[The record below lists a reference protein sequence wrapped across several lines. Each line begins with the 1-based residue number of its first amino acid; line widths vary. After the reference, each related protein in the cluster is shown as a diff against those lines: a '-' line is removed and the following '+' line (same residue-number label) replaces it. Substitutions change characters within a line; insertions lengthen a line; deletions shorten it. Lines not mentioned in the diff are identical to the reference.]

1 MPKIY
6 EVELRLQR
14 TLQIVVPDDADDAV
28 VKELVRRK
36 QDDLLAFSP
45 IDVEAV
51 IVGTCTLEEA
61 AGLDD
66 AEWRL
71 TDDRTG
77 FCYREETDWVE
88 GELDRLEE
96 QVEMSSR

>member
-6 EVELRLQR
+6 EVEFRLQR
-14 TLQIVVPDDADDAV
+14 ILQIVVPGDADDAV

-45 IDVEAV
+45 LDVEV
-51 IVGTCTLEEA
+51 TLVDTCTLEEA
-61 AGLDD
+61 SGLDD

-71 TDDRTG
+71 TDDRSR

-88 GELDRLEE
+88 GELERLEKQE
-96 QVEMSSR
+96 SVSPQ

>member
-45 IDVEAV
+45 LDVEVTLAD
-51 IVGTCTLEEA
+51 TCTLEEA
-61 AGLDD
+61 ADLDD

-88 GELDRLEE
+88 GELDRMEKR
-96 QVEMSSR
+96 VEMSSR

>member
-6 EVELRLQR
+6 EVEFRLQR

-36 QDDLLAFSP
+36 HDDLLSFAP
-45 IDVEAV
+45 LDVEVTLAD
-51 IVGTCTLEEA
+51 TCTLEEA

-71 TDDRTG
+71 TDDRSG

-88 GELDRLEE
+88 GELERLEKQE
-96 QVEMSSR
+96 IVSSQ